1 MCAYCQ
7 YRVFC
12 TYLKYSDTSHYGN
25 DVPLE
30 VPEGWVWIS
39 GKDLFLPMRSTS
51 PSGEKFSY
59 IDIDAID
66 NKKNIAYPKIIL
78 TESAPS
84 RASRYTQYGDTL
96 FSMVRPYLKN
106 IAKVPTEH
114 CIASTGFYICHP
126 YSDINADFIFYMMI
140 SDYVVDGLNSF
151 IKGDNSPSISSR
163 DIDEW
168 KFPLPPVVE
177 QQRIVDEIE
186 KYFSI
191 INTIENEEVALKDS
205 VKKAKSKVLELALSG
220 KLTSD
225 TSHYPQLPDGWEKVR
240 LGDICR
246 LISGTSYSKN
256 DVKPDGIRILRGGNI
271 QYGKVLLLDNDV
283 YISTSLRNKEC
294 SLMKGDI
301 IIVASTGS
309 FDLIGKAGY
318 IEQDIPNAQIGA
330 FLRIV
335 RPIDSSISQ
344 YLRLIFEST
353 LYRSHIQ
360 DLAKGTNINNIKAS
374 YITDFCI
381 PLPPMGER
389 KKICNIVKIIFQQLD
404 DIESSMLK

>member
-151 IKGDNSPSISSR
+151 IKGDNSPSIRSR

>member
-1 MCAYCQ
+1 MPKGWANTTIGEIFTLQAGKNISSQEIHPNRSPNFQYPCYGGNGIRGYVSTANRNGDYPIIGRQGALCGNVNIASDFFYATEHAVVVQLYCNMNLKWAFYVLTALNLNQ
-7 YRVFC
+7 YATATAQPGLAVNVI
-12 TYLKYSDTSHYGN
+12 N
-25 DVPLE
+25 DVPLLLPPIQE
-30 VPEGWVWIS
+30 QERIS
-39 GKDLFLPMRSTS
+39 R
-51 PSGEKFSY
+51 E
-59 IDIDAID
+59 ID
-66 NKKNIAYPKIIL
+66 NYFSLLESFEKNI
-78 TESAPS
+78 
-84 RASRYTQYGDTL
+84 
-96 FSMVRPYLKN
+96 
-106 IAKVPTEH
+106 
-114 CIASTGFYICHP
+114 IC
-126 YSDINADFIFYMMI
+126 
-140 SDYVVDGLNSF
+140 LNS
-151 IKGDNSPSISSR
+151 N
-163 DIDEW
+163 
-168 KFPLPPVVE
+168 VH
-177 QQRIVDEIE
+177 Q
-186 KYFSI
+186 
-191 INTIENEEVALKDS
+191 
-205 VKKAKSKVLELALSG
+205 AKSLVLDLALSG
-220 KLTSD
+220 KLTTSH
-225 TSHYPQLPDGWEKVR
+225 TSHYPQLPDGWKEVR

-344 YLRLIFEST
+344 YLRLIFESI

>member
-1 MCAYCQ
+1 M
-7 YRVFC
+7 
-12 TYLKYSDTSHYGN
+12 SHYGN
-25 DVPLE
+25 EVPFE
-30 VPEGWVWIS
+30 VPEGWVWCRLGDIAYVAA
-39 GKDLFLPMRSTS
+39 GST
-51 PSGEKFSY
+51 PSKECFVEHGIPYIKMYNLRNQKIDFDFHPQY
-59 IDIDAID
+59 IDY
-66 NKKNIAYPKIIL
+66 KTH
-78 TESAPS
+78 TESLHRSMTQVGDIIMNIVGPPLGKLAIIPNDLPEANFNQAAVLIRPLLYKNTLNKYIFRYLEQMSEINSISTKGSAGQVNISLSQSQSIRVPLPS
-84 RASRYTQYGDTL
+84 LNEQKRIVEEIDRCFTLLDTL
-96 FSMVRPYLKN
+96 EQNECDLKEA
-106 IAKVPTEH
+106 I
-114 CIASTGFYICHP
+114 
-126 YSDINADFIFYMMI
+126 
-140 SDYVVDGLNSF
+140 
-151 IKGDNSPSISSR
+151 
-163 DIDEW
+163 
-168 KFPLPPVVE
+168 
-177 QQRIVDEIE
+177 Q
-186 KYFSI
+186 
-191 INTIENEEVALKDS
+191 
-205 VKKAKSKVLELALSG
+205 KSKSKILDLALSG
-220 KLTSD
+220 HLTSD
-225 TSHYPQLPDGWEKVR
+225 TSHYPQLPDGWKEVR

-318 IEQDIPNAQIGA
+318 IEQDISNAQIGA

-389 KKICNIVKIIFQQLD
+389 KKICNIVKIISQQID